1 MTSPSAP
8 MIPTPDLDATVD
20 SPVDIV
26 WPAERF
32 FWGTLEAPGVRRS
45 GALPPAMALSF
56 ADDVPVPLE
65 NLHPVMTPLSA
76 DADPNSG
83 TSHESGRILV
93 CAARRADL
101 MPLVASARSLRPAT
115 LPPFLKGVVDPAAIN
130 LLVGAFEPLATRRKR
145 RLAITGF
152 ALLWTVLAL
161 AIGVGLL
168 RRSQAWQSHAADL
181 RTARTQAIEN
191 ALPGLT
197 VMNSGMEM
205 ELSSEIERL
214 QRALNA
220 RSGAERPTDVSGTLA
235 AILRSWPV
243 DLETSHEVQ
252 SVTINAGR
260 VAISVLVEGD
270 PTSLIERL
278 PAPVGWHLKE
288 PRLTQVGS
296 STRLSIELVPVAQ
309 ATGPTME
316 AGR

>member
-1 MTSPSAP
+1 MTSPPAP

-45 GALPPAMALSF
+45 GPLPPAMALSF

-65 NLHPVMTPLSA
+65 NLHPVMTPLAA
-76 DADPNSG
+76 DADPNTG

-101 MPLVASARSLRPAT
+101 MPLVASARSLRPAM
-115 LPPFLKGVVDPAAIN
+115 LPPFLEGVVEPTAIN
-130 LLVGAFEPLATRRKR
+130 LLVGAFEPLAARRTRQRTISG
-145 RLAITGF
+145 L
-152 ALLWTVLAL
+152 ALLWTLLVL
-161 AIGVGLL
+161 AIGVGLF
-168 RRSQAWQSHAADL
+168 RRTQAWQSHAADL

-243 DLETSHEVQ
+243 DIETPHEVQ
-252 SVTINAGR
+252 SVTLNVGR

>member
-1 MTSPSAP
+1 MTSPPAP
-8 MIPTPDLDATVD
+8 MIPTPDLDATVG

-26 WPAERF
+26 WPADRF

-45 GALPPAMALSF
+45 GPLPPAMALSF

-65 NLHPVMTPLSA
+65 DLHPVMAPLSA
-76 DADPNSG
+76 EGRPSE
-83 TSHESGRILV
+83 TSRDSGRILV

-101 MPLVASARSLRPAT
+101 MPLVANARSLRPAT
-115 LPPFLKGVVDPAAIN
+115 LPPFLEGVVDPGAIN
-130 LLVGAFEPLATRRKR
+130 LLVGAFEPWAALRKR
-145 RLAITGF
+145 QRTITGF

-161 AIGVGLL
+161 ATGVGLF

-205 ELSSEIERL
+205 ELSSEIERT

-243 DLETSHEVQ
+243 DIETPHEVQ
-252 SVTINAGR
+252 SVTLNAGR
-260 VAISVLVEGD
+260 VAISVLVAGD